1 MFRGFS
7 NCQNLHITGEK
18 GSFPKTAI
26 TVAVSYS
33 AQNGLYPR
41 RSTIQS
47 GMGMLRNKRILYKE
61 E

>member
-47 GMGMLRNKRILYKE
+47 GMGDAE